1 MQNFTFYLPT
11 KLIFGPGELSKV
23 GAEAKKLGERALIVT
38 GKRSASAS
46 GILNRVTDY
55 LEKEGVAAVVF
66 DKIEPNPRTSTIDE
80 AAKLANDNKCDF
92 IIGLG
97 GGSPMDAAKGIAAAA
112 AEKKPIWDFIYHG
125 QPDPRPVTKALPLM
139 EIPTLAATG
148 SEADSGAVITN
159 WETHEK
165 MVLGHPLL
173 FPKVSIIDPELTI
186 TVPKDYTIDGGIDII
201 AHVIESFFTGV
212 DNSPI
217 QDRFSLSVVKTVMD
231 YLPKAIAKPDDID
244 ARSQLS
250 WCSAVALSGMINSGR
265 GGSFPLHAMEHAL
278 SGHYDISHGLGLALL
293 LPRLMYFTYESRPAK
308 YAFMTRE
315 LYEIEDEKSDSDL
328 AHQAVFDTIGFLKS
342 VDRYVSMPEIGI
354 HDDTK
359 FEQMADDTIKLYS
372 GGRDYLANPKRLYK
386 KDIITIFEM
395 SMSALPE
402 FG

>member
-11 KLIFGPGELSKV
+11 KLIFGPGEISKV

-38 GKRSASAS
+38 GKRSAAAS
-46 GILNRVTDY
+46 GIINRVTDY
-55 LEKEGVAAVVF
+55 LEREGVSAVVF
-66 DKIEPNPRTSTIDE
+66 DKIEPNPRTATIDE
-80 AAKLANDNKCDF
+80 AAELANDNKCDF

-112 AEKKPIWDFIYHG
+112 AEKKPIWEFIYHG
-125 QPDPRPVTKALPLM
+125 QPAPLKISKALPLM

-148 SEADSGAVITN
+148 SEADAGAVITN

-165 MVLGHPLL
+165 MVLSDPLL

-201 AHVIESFFTGV
+201 AHVIEGFFTGA

-217 QDRFSLSVVKTVMD
+217 QDRLSLSIVKTVMD
-231 YLPKAIAKPDDID
+231 YLPQAVAKPNDIN

-250 WCSAVALSGMINSGR
+250 WCSAMALSGMINSGR
-265 GGSFPLHAMEHAL
+265 GGPFPLHAMEHAL

-293 LPRLMYFTYESRPAK
+293 LPRLMFYTYGARVEKFAL
-308 YAFMTRE
+308 MTRE
-315 LYEIEDEKSDSDL
+315 LYKVEDEKSDADL
-328 AHQAVFDTIGFLKS
+328 AHQAVLDTIEFLKS
-342 VDRYVSMPEIGI
+342 VDRYICMPEIGI
-354 HDDTK
+354 KDDSK
-359 FEQMADDTIKLYS
+359 FEQMADDTLKLYS
-372 GGRDYLANPKRLYK
+372 ARGDYLANPRPLYK
-386 KDIITIFEM
+386 KDIIKIFEM

-402 FG
+402 F